1 MVNCMYTC
9 TMTCI
14 VVLLLRSLMLSKNA
28 FTYSTVRYI
37 IYCIALG
44 HNGVS
49 RLQEMSRFQGVHIY
63 MYMSS
68 IQCIYYTI
76 LACAEGLH
84 FSALVINVLPS
95 SLPVATLHKNHM

>member
-9 TMTCI
+9 TMTC

-63 MYMSS
+63 MYLSS
-68 IQCIYYTI
+68 IQCIYYTV

-84 FSALVINVLPS
+84 FSALVMYSNYKRLIYI
-95 SLPVATLHKNHM
+95 